1 MTKKTK
7 ILTLALGTLTALL
20 GASAHAGLELEN
32 AYYYPRT
39 YKAICTDCSTW
50 ERDEMVMVDG
60 KLNTPNVDI
69 DFNNHYL
76 FSGKIVINERD
87 TETGSTRKT
96 VIPGVL
102 LRLHAT
108 GLIAEMSFNGNSRLQ
123 ITGLSG
129 NSVADIFTSQFH
141 GAKIGANIWVN
152 LKAMAAF
159 NEHGL
164 GLMDTERLLGFG
176 IGAQIVYARASFG
189 FDGVS
194 NETIS
199 VDNNAV
205 TVNVDGKEV
214 PLKTALEMKF

>member
-1 MTKKTK
+1 MIKKTK

-20 GASAHAGLELEN
+20 GASAQAGLKLEN

-50 ERDEMVMVDG
+50 ERDEVVMFDG
-60 KLNTPNVDI
+60 KLNTPNIDI

-102 LRLHAT
+102 LRMHTT
-108 GLIAEMSFNGNSRLQ
+108 GIIAEMSFNGNSRLQ

-129 NSVADIFTSQFH
+129 NTAADIFTSQFH
-141 GAKIGANIWVN
+141 GGKIGANIWLN
-152 LKAMAAF
+152 LKAMGAF
-159 NEHGL
+159 NGHGL
-164 GLMDTERLLGFG
+164 GLMDTERLFGFG
-176 IGAQIVYARASFG
+176 IGAVAVYVRASFG
-189 FDGVS
+189 LDGVS

-199 VDNNAV
+199 VDNNAL
-205 TVNVDGKEV
+205 TVNVNGKEV
-214 PLKTALEMKF
+214 PLKNALETKF